1 MTTKRLDIKV
11 NTTGTQQ
18 AETRMKRLSTSIAGT
33 IAKFTALAVAARG
46 VLNFMKSS
54 VQAYMKQE
62 QAEKSLQVAL
72 GKTSTALLKHAAAL
86 QRSTTYGD
94 ETIIQQQAFLA
105 SLKFTESQ
113 IQKIIP
119 VALDLATATG
129 QTLEFAVRNTAKT
142 FSGLTG
148 ELGELVPQLRGLSKE
163 ALQSGAAVDI
173 MRDLFSGQ
181 AAAQAETMAGKISQ
195 LSNSWGDLKE
205 ELGKFVIEATPI
217 PRWMERMTLALQ
229 SGERRIAFSTWFIEE
244 KSFVDEYFENLKKRL
259 SESEKMWATVLD
271 RIAEKREDALKD
283 KPDPVK
289 AFIQTLSDGE
299 TTYETWL
306 KKQQDDIRDKEIL
319 ARWQD
324 RLNAKLIEELK
335 IRRMSITAEAIRP
348 GEQKERRDRPYWFQ
362 MQDIEPISKDQV
374 EQSRKYWE
382 RTEEWAK
389 RTADEIEWRYQSM
402 GTAINSVIS
411 NAIIS
416 GFNEG
421 KFAVDDFVAYLRDA
435 LIKEII
441 YMIVAKIISAVL
453 GEAFGE
459 GISGA
464 MKSSESTAGAG
475 GLGGTVGG
483 SVGSNSMP
491 TIGGVGGQVGSS
503 NNVTLNFVNP
513 IMDRKFVVDNVIP
526 EIKRAARLNFN

>member
-86 QRSTTYGD
+86 QRNTTYGD

-181 AAAQAETMAGKISQ
+181 AAAQAETTAGKISQ

-205 ELGKFVIEATPI
+205 NLGNSVVEFLELETVLTNLNRLLEGHY
-217 PRWMERMTLALQ
+217 RMVGSLSEEEVNQLEQ
-229 SGERRIAFSTWFIEE
+229 QQKLLNERRANADAIDVQE
-244 KSFVDEYFENLKKRL
+244 KK
-259 SESEKMWATVLD
+259 
-271 RIAEKREDALKD
+271 I
-283 KPDPVK
+283 VK
-289 AFIQTLSDGE
+289 IVQTLSDGE
-299 TTYETWL
+299 TTYEAWL

-324 RLNAKLIEELK
+324 RLNAGLIEELK
-335 IRRMSITAEAIRP
+335 IRRMAITAEAIRP

-513 IMDRKFVVDNVIP
+513 IMDRKFVIDNVIP